1 MSTPGDALSTASPL
15 KLRVASMLT
24 GKTPA
29 RIISALSG
37 NRIKHHGVWFDVRSE
52 DFSPRIRSQM
62 FWGIYESAETRMI
75 KKLLRD
81 STTVIEL
88 GSSLGVTSTH
98 IASQMA
104 KDGHLIC
111 VEANPQL
118 FQGLRERLSPWAN
131 KLRVDVVHAAI
142 ADRGG
147 TIALALSPETTGSR
161 LSPDGA
167 SAAAVEVPA
176 LTLRQII
183 QKFGVADFDL
193 VSDIEGA
200 EGSFLIQ
207 DHDALQRCRR
217 AVIELHDTT
226 VDQHKVL
233 VSDLVRAT
241 AEAGFR
247 VVDRH
252 GPVVGLSRMSPG

>member
-1 MSTPGDALSTASPL
+1 MSAPGSTPRTASPL
-15 KLRVASMLT
+15 KLRVASALT
-24 GKTPA
+24 GKTSA
-29 RIISALSG
+29 RLISALPG

-52 DFSPRIRSQM
+52 DFSPRIRAQM

-75 KKLLRD
+75 KNLLRG
-81 STTVIEL
+81 SSTVIEL
-88 GSSLGVTSTH
+88 GSSLGVTSSH

-104 KDGHLIC
+104 TGGHLIC
-111 VEANPQL
+111 VEANPRL
-118 FQGLRERLSPWAN
+118 IQGLRERLSPWTG

-142 ADRGG
+142 ADRDG
-147 TIALALSPETTGSR
+147 TTALALSAETTGSR
-161 LSPDGA
+161 LAPDGA

-183 QKFGVADFDL
+183 QKFGLVDFDL

-200 EGSFLIQ
+200 EGSFLLQ

-226 VDQHKVL
+226 FDRQRVL
-233 VSDLVRAT
+233 VSDLVRAA

-247 VVDRH
+247 IVDRH
-252 GPVVGLSRMSPG
+252 GPVVGLSRR

>member
-1 MSTPGDALSTASPL
+1 
-15 KLRVASMLT
+15 
-24 GKTPA
+24 
-29 RIISALSG
+29 
-37 NRIKHHGVWFDVRSE
+37 
-52 DFSPRIRSQM
+52 
-62 FWGIYESAETRMI
+62 
-75 KKLLRD
+75 
-81 STTVIEL
+81 
-88 GSSLGVTSTH
+88 
-98 IASQMA
+98 
-104 KDGHLIC
+104 
-111 VEANPQL
+111 
-118 FQGLRERLSPWAN
+118 
-131 KLRVDVVHAAI
+131 
-142 ADRGG
+142 
-147 TIALALSPETTGSR
+147 
-161 LSPDGA
+161 
-167 SAAAVEVPA
+167 
-176 LTLRQII
+176 
-183 QKFGVADFDL
+183 VADFDL